1 MVVASIFQRV
11 IGNLVASHTHREVG
25 LVVNGA
31 SHGSGHDEMSSDE
44 AVRASVA
51 LGGAR
56 DLGRVRM
63 KCLELRIPATGAL
76 GGVNGETVG

>member
-1 MVVASIFQRV
+1 VESGRITRHRVVSDASMVVASIFQRV
-11 IGNLVASHTHREVG
+11 IGNLVVSHTHREVG

-56 DLGRVRM
+56 DGS
-63 KCLELRIPATGAL
+63 G
-76 GGVNGETVG
+76 